1 MKKEVLN
8 NSFVFYATN
17 LEVIETLEETDKEL
31 ANDFMK
37 AIIEY
42 GIYGEYE
49 NTNPII
55 KVLMVQAGF
64 GIDKAKDRYATAVEN
79 GKKGGRPKTVDEY
92 KVRELKGQGLTNK
105 QIAEELKCSV
115 SSVEKIN
122 AKNRKNRK
130 NLNDNVNVNVNDN
143 ENVNIIDKDFFP
155 TEKNLDGFAIEPVK
169 QENISQNNEDADGTI
184 SKCVEGTISECGAQF
199 QNVSWAQSENVYNI
213 KEINNIDIGDF
224 VASPVRKNE
233 LPTPQMRNTNSAKTN
248 LEVRKNGREI
258 DNINNINNIDIGDFV
273 ASQQNPAT
281 PLATQVGSVKQV
293 EAVGADKVIT
303 INCSDMRDSYYH
315 LYKYLAKY
323 QPTLIAFVVNGV
335 AFCRNNKERTDK
347 AIEICN
353 TYGYTIKFN
362 DTAAV
367 DNV

>member
-130 NLNDNVNVNVNDN
+130 NLNDNVNVNDN

-199 QNVSWAQSENVYNI
+199 QNVSSAQSENVYNI
-213 KEINNIDIGDF
+213 KEINN
-224 VASPVRKNE
+224 
-233 LPTPQMRNTNSAKTN
+233 
-248 LEVRKNGREI
+248 
-258 DNINNINNIDIGDFV
+258 NNKKGIDIGDFV

-281 PLATQVGSVKQV
+281 SLASQVSSVKQV
-293 EAVGADKVIT
+293 EAVAADKVIT

-323 QPTLIAFVVNGV
+323 QPALASFVVNGV

-353 TYGYTIKFN
+353 TYGYTIEFN
-362 DTAAV
+362 DTAAAV
-367 DNV
+367 ANV

>member
-1 MKKEVLN
+1 MKKEILN

-79 GKKGGRPKTVDEY
+79 GKKGGRPKTVDED

-130 NLNDNVNVNVNDN
+130 NLNDNVNVNVNVNDN
-143 ENVNIIDKDFFP
+143 ENVNGNENGNVLP
-155 TEKNLDGFAIEPVK
+155 N
-169 QENISQNNEDADGTI
+169 QENE
-184 SKCVEGTISECGAQF
+184 VEEMTGKIVPFKTPIETKTDYSYLE
-199 QNVSWAQSENVYNI
+199 
-213 KEINNIDIGDF
+213 KEILNDGYIVKEDNW
-224 VASPVRKNE
+224 
-233 LPTPQMRNTNSAKTN
+233 
-248 LEVRKNGREI
+248 I
-258 DNINNINNIDIGDFV
+258 DNIVGGFYAMTQPYQIETLEKKFGYNEKEANYIVRNI
-273 ASQQNPAT
+273 
-281 PLATQVGSVKQV
+281 L
-293 EAVGADKVIT
+293 
-303 INCSDMRDSYYH
+303 
-315 LYKYLAKY
+315 
-323 QPTLIAFVVNGV
+323 
-335 AFCRNNKERTDK
+335 
-347 AIEICN
+347 
-353 TYGYTIKFN
+353 
-362 DTAAV
+362 
-367 DNV
+367 